1 MNKFKKTLA
10 TALALGLV
18 FGQIPMAMADEN
30 KEQSPALFEILTA
43 DGADEKDKAEKLE
56 ENTENEGKEEP
67 TNEENP
73 YESDPT
79 YKDEFDARYALYE
92 KVEHAR
98 HIGEVDESKFID
110 ILNKKEAGKEDL
122 EKATAELSKLIDQA
136 SEKVALDLDIEAMK
150 EDVRDYILYGKL
162 FYGDKLDKSDIK
174 NLYLAYEAAINSY
187 SYAKSDDEVKKDLNP
202 GFEEVYNYILE
213 VDKKVEEKTEITE
226 EDKKKTS
233 ELFEKLA
240 ETTRANKEKNL
251 IYEST
256 DLKGTSFLAD
266 SDENDGD
273 EINKESP
280 FYTSD
285 RPGIK
290 EAYEKLDAKQR
301 AFLDKINTEE
311 DDYITE
317 AEITEGGY
325 SLPLEGASEFIEPF
339 LEDPEE
345 DTEKEAEKEKK
356 AEISSTEVAN
366 ETENETSKDQTP
378 ATSTPDNPQSGTPE
392 TVTISKGDGDKNT
405 GDKEEKNT
413 SYTTAA
419 SQVRTGIKGV
429 GYLGIILIIALGTY
443 FVMVKKK
450 KDEEENK

>member
-18 FGQIPMAMADEN
+18 FGQNPMALADEN

-43 DGADEKDKAEKLE
+43 DGADEKDEKE
-56 ENTENEGKEEP
+56 VNTEETEAKEEP
-67 TNEENP
+67 TNKENP
-73 YESDPT
+73 YESDPA
-79 YKDEFDARYALYE
+79 YKEEFDARYALYE

-98 HIGEVDESKFID
+98 HIEEIDESKFID

-122 EKATAELSKLIDQA
+122 EKARSELSKLIDQA

-150 EDVRDYILYGKL
+150 EDVKDYILYGKL

-187 SYAKSDDEVKKDLNP
+187 SYTKSDDEVKKDLNP

-233 ELFEKLA
+233 ELFEKLS
-240 ETTRANKEKNL
+240 ETIRANKGKNL

-256 DLKGTSFLAD
+256 DLEGASYLSDTDESDGEVKNKDSAFYNAD
-266 SDENDGD
+266 EDE
-273 EINKESP
+273 
-280 FYTSD
+280 

-290 EAYEKLDAKQR
+290 QAYLDLTDDQR
-301 AFLDKINTEE
+301 TYLDNINKNNDTYVDDEE
-311 DDYITE
+311 IKADGKYE
-317 AEITEGGY
+317 
-325 SLPLEGASEFIEPF
+325 LPLDDSNFIKPF
-339 LEDPEE
+339 YGNPDKEE
-345 DTEKEAEKEKK
+345 EKK

-366 ETENETSKDQTP
+366 ESKNETSKDQTP

-429 GYLGIILIIALGTY
+429 GYLGIILIIALGAY